1 MQMVQ
6 IIIDYGRQTQQPIL
20 FTRLNQI
27 FFLDPGVINLYLP
40 FLCKRNRA
48 MSFHKFYKH
57 PLPALLIGAVI
68 ISFSGVFVKTSLVH
82 PLVSA
87 FYRVFFG
94 CFFLTCACWIKREFK
109 KKSLKKNMVAVLC
122 GLVFSL
128 DLFFWH
134 MSIQYVGPGLA
145 TILGNCEVFIL
156 AIVGWLVFK
165 ERLGIWFVFSIPLA
179 FLGLFMVIGL
189 DVERLSSDYIL
200 GLVFGLLTA
209 ICYSAFLLLLRYVQS
224 DDPKIK
230 ESGGS
235 VFYYQVVL
243 TAASSFFL
251 GSAVLASGH
260 SFAIPGGASLLS
272 LLGLGFLCQAFAWVM
287 ISNSLPRIAAARA
300 GLILL
305 LQPTLSF
312 IWDVI
317 IFNRQTGI
325 TGWAGVG
332 VVLAAIY
339 MGVTSRPKH

>member
-1 MQMVQ
+1 
-6 IIIDYGRQTQQPIL
+6 
-20 FTRLNQI
+20 
-27 FFLDPGVINLYLP
+27 
-40 FLCKRNRA
+40 
-48 MSFHKFYKH
+48 MSVRKFYNH
-57 PLPALLIGAVI
+57 PVPVLIFGAVI

-94 CFFLTCACWIKREFK
+94 CLLLICACWIKREFK
-109 KKSLKKNMVAVLC
+109 KKNLKKNLLAILC

-156 AIVGWLVFK
+156 AIVGWLIFK

-179 FLGLFMVIGL
+179 FLGLFMLIGL
-189 DVERLSSDYIL
+189 DVDQLGSEYIL
-200 GLVFGLLTA
+200 GLTFGLLTA
-209 ICYSAFLLLLRYVQS
+209 VCYSIFLLLLRYVQAEEPT
-224 DDPKIK
+224 DPQKK

-235 VFYYQVVL
+235 VFYYQMVL
-243 TAASSFFL
+243 TAAASFFL
-251 GSAVLASGH
+251 GAAVFASGQ

-272 LLGLGFLCQAFAWVM
+272 LLGLGFLAQAFAWVM
-287 ISNSLPRIAAARA
+287 ISNSLPKVAASRA

-312 IWDVI
+312 IWDVLF
-317 IFNRQTGI
+317 FNRQTGI
-325 TGWAGVG
+325 AGWAGVG
-332 VVLAAIY
+332 IVIFAIY
-339 MGVTSRPKH
+339 LGMTGRDKY